1 MIPLFSMMEY
11 VGFDLFGQTDH
22 NLSENAKFSDFLLS
36 VFDIFSSK
44 KARRRGFSAPVFLVS
59 FANARDK
66 YADAQDV
73 DGSA

>member
-22 NLSENAKFSDFLLS
+22 NLSENAKFSDFFLS
-36 VFDIFSSK
+36 IFYNFFVQ
-44 KARRRGFSAPVFLVS
+44 KARRRGFSTPVFLIS